1 MFQGIP
7 KAGCFPE
14 AHKQVRHAVWSKVYT
29 VVKGAVLHIN
39 TEHNVYPRLWVHVVG
54 VACVCVCQKNQN
66 RMLGE
71 YKKARESEEEEREE
85 V

>member
-54 VACVCVCQKNQN
+54 VACVCV
-66 RMLGE
+66 
-71 YKKARESEEEEREE
+71 SEKPKQDAW
-85 V
+85 